1 MAGEQ
6 HTDPGRTARTVL
18 EGFDTWAAKSPD
30 EAAVISGGTALSYR
44 ELDEE
49 AEALARDLRELGGG
63 PETVVGLCV
72 QRGTGLA
79 VALLGVVKAG
89 AAYLPLDPAH
99 PAERSRSVL
108 ADAGARLVVTDRSV
122 SAGLDAEGWGQARV
136 YELDGE
142 RPVPTAADPGVRAVA
157 GPAGEAD
164 QLLYVIYTSGSTGQ
178 PKGIAMQGG
187 PQITLLDWCR
197 EHYAERPVALQYFP
211 VTADVAFLE
220 LMSTWWL
227 GGCAVIATELERH
240 DTAAL
245 AGLIER
251 HAVTKLLLPVVALD
265 ELARH
270 ARTAPGQVDAL
281 REVITTGDRQV
292 ITPAIREL
300 CDRSPGIF
308 LDNHYGSTEVNVVT
322 APRLTAPA
330 AKWPD
335 HPLTGR
341 PISDARIYV
350 LDANLSPVPPNVPG
364 EIYVGGGPPAR
375 GYAGRPGLTAAAFLP
390 DPYVR
395 VPGARM
401 YRTGDLGRWRS
412 GGLLEYLGRADF
424 QIKMHGYRIE
434 PGEIEALLRE
444 RADVERAV
452 VLRIGEGQK
461 AFLAAYLIGVGEPPT
476 PGELREYLG
485 LRLPAPM
492 VPSSFIFLPDFPM
505 TGTGKV
511 DRKALPLPEVGEPQ
525 WAAPRDET
533 ERAVAEVLAQVLGRD
548 RIGITD
554 NFFRLG
560 GHSLLVTQ
568 VVHRLRAVLGAR
580 LSLRTVFER
589 PTAEGL
595 AEEVRRLREERG

>member
-6 HTDPGRTARTVL
+6 QTAPGRTTRTVL
-18 EGFDTWAAKSPD
+18 EGFDVWVAKAPD
-30 EAAVISGGTALSYR
+30 EHAVISGGTALSYW
-44 ELDEE
+44 ELDEA
-49 AEALARDLRELGGG
+49 AESLARDLRALGAG

-79 VALLGVVKAG
+79 VAVLGVVKAG

-108 ADAGARLVVTDRSV
+108 ADAGATLVVTDRSV

-142 RPVPTAADPGVRAVA
+142 HPVPAVADPGGPDDS

-164 QLLYVIYTSGSTGQ
+164 RLLYVLYTSGSTGR
-178 PKGIAMQGG
+178 PKGIAMQSG

-227 GGCAVIATELERH
+227 GGCAVIATELERY
-240 DTAAL
+240 DVAAL
-245 AGLIER
+245 AGLVER
-251 HAVTKLLLPVVALD
+251 HAVTKVLLPVVALD
-265 ELARH
+265 ELARYS
-270 ARTAPGQVDAL
+270 RTAPDQVATL
-281 REVITTGDRQV
+281 RELITTGDRQV

-300 CDRSPGIF
+300 CDQSPGMF

-330 AKWPD
+330 AEWPD

-341 PISDARIYV
+341 PMSAARIYV
-350 LDANLSPVPPNVPG
+350 LDANFSPVPPNVQG

-375 GYAGRPGLTAAAFLP
+375 GYTGRPGLTAAAFLP
-390 DPYVR
+390 DPYAG

-401 YRTGDLGRWRS
+401 YRTGDLGRWRP
-412 GGLLEYLGRADF
+412 GGVLEYLGRADF
-424 QIKMHGYRIE
+424 QIKLHGYRIE

-444 RADVERAV
+444 RTDVERAV
-452 VLRIGEGQK
+452 VLRIGEGQD
-461 AFLAAYLIGVGEPPT
+461 AYLAAYLIAVGEPPP
-476 PGELREYLG
+476 PGELQEYLASK
-485 LRLPAPM
+485 LPAPM
-492 VPSSFIFLPDFPM
+492 VPSSYVFLPEFPL

-511 DRKALPLPEVGEPQ
+511 DRKALPLPDGGGPQ
-525 WAAPRDET
+525 WVAPRDET
-533 ERAVAEVLAQVLGRD
+533 ERAAAEVLAQALGRD
-548 RIGITD
+548 RIGVTD
-554 NFFRLG
+554 DFFRMG

-568 VVHRLRAVLGAR
+568 VVHRLRAALGVQ
-580 LSLRTVFER
+580 LPLRAVFER
-589 PTAEGL
+589 PTAAAL